1 MRYQVIHSNL
11 LEPDPHQPRRSMDD
25 IPLQELQESVRV
37 HGILQPLIVYEN
49 GKRHTI
55 ADGHRRFEV
64 CHLLDI
70 KEIPVLVLPAK
81 PDAETLLLMQLAAN
95 GMRENL
101 KPSERAFAY
110 RRLKDM
116 RGLSHGDMASLMNV
130 SMSVV
135 TETLSYLD
143 LPPEALALLDSGQLA
158 GSTAYAISRA
168 KDDATRKEMLDKALR
183 GELKRDDALRRVN
196 RRGTT
201 KPTGH
206 TASFRLPSAKITID
220 LENEPEI
227 PVVMELLREL
237 VRECRQAEKQGLN
250 VKTLERVLMDRS
262 QNDPRRKR
270 FKGSTESLLVQAG
283 GEG

>member
-1 MRYQVIHSNL
+1 MKYQLIQSNL
-11 LEPDPHQPRRSMDD
+11 LDPDPEQPRRSMDD
-25 IPLQELQESVRV
+25 GPLQELKESVRI
-37 HGILQPLIVYEN
+37 HGCLQPLIAFEN
-49 GKRHTI
+49 GKRYTI
-55 ADGHRRFEV
+55 ADGHRRFEA
-64 CHLLDI
+64 CYLLDI
-70 KEIPVLVLPAK
+70 MEIPVLVLPAK

-101 KPSERAFAY
+101 KPSERASAY

-130 SMSVV
+130 SKSVV

-168 KDDATRKEMLDKALR
+168 PDEATRLELLDKAVR
-183 GELKRDDALRRVN
+183 GELRRDDAMRRVN
-196 RRGTT
+196 RRGATRSARQ
-201 KPTGH
+201 
-206 TASFRLPSAKITID
+206 TASFQLPSAEITIA

-237 VRECRQAEKQGLN
+237 VRECRRAEKQGLN
-250 VKTLERVLMDRS
+250 VRTFERVLKDRS
-262 QNDPRRKR
+262 QGN
-270 FKGSTESLLVQAG
+270 S
-283 GEG
+283 